1 MKLSEEKYLKK
12 AIRDIKR
19 YAKQYS
25 DAGSF
30 YRHLDAL
37 NCPSLQE
44 VSFQSDLKFFE
55 ECQFIF
61 HVILSIIA
69 HPHLTNQGEDVVL

>member
-37 NCPSLQE
+37 NCPSYKR
-44 VSFQSDLKFFE
+44 F
-55 ECQFIF
+55 
-61 HVILSIIA
+61 LSKV
-69 HPHLTNQGEDVVL
+69 T